1 MKASFLT
8 PLVVASALFI
18 ENMDSTVI
26 ATSLPA
32 IAVDLGVDAIL
43 LKLAFTAYLLSLA
56 IFIPASG
63 WAADRFGARL
73 VFRIAIV
80 VFTMGSI
87 FCAFTGSFAGFIT
100 ARAVQGLGGAMMVPV
115 GRLVI
120 LRTVPKSDL
129 VQALSFLTIPALI
142 GPIIGP
148 IVGGFITTYFHWRWI
163 FWINLPFGLLA
174 VALATRYLP
183 DPRAETSPP
192 LDTTGFLLSG
202 FGLATF
208 IFGLTIVGRDILPNW
223 AIATLLGLALL
234 ALGLYGRHARM
245 IEHPIIDLSLLKV
258 QTFRTSV
265 AGGFLFRTG
274 VGAVPFVLPLM
285 LQLGFGLTPFSSGSL
300 TFAAAA
306 GAMLLKFAAPPILK
320 RFGFRRVLV
329 GNALISAGFLAS
341 TALFKPS
348 TPHLVILVV
357 LFVGGFFRSLQ
368 FTSLNA
374 IAYADIGPDRIS
386 RATSFSS
393 VVQQLSG
400 SVGVALAAM
409 VLELA
414 QWRHGGTRLETQ
426 DFALAFVFVASIS
439 ALSVLSHRK
448 LPQDAGY
455 EISGHSVA
463 RKVTI

>member
-87 FCAFTGSFAGFIT
+87 FCAFTGSFAGFIA

-129 VQALSFLTIPALI
+129 MQALSFLTIPALI

-223 AIATLLGLALL
+223 AIAVLLGLALL
-234 ALGLYGRHARM
+234 AIDSERSGVDGVSLSQHTERSDKSLHLARVGTMGRATGLHEGM
-245 IEHPIIDLSLLKV
+245 E
-258 QTFRTSV
+258 QN
-265 AGGFLFRTG
+265 GFMTTR
-274 VGAVPFVLPLM
+274 
-285 LQLGFGLTPFSSGSL
+285 GLTNDQATLVETGSECRQFLRAVWHCLGQTGAAVKDNNIGL
-300 TFAAAA
+300 T
-306 GAMLLKFAAPPILK
+306 
-320 RFGFRRVLV
+320 
-329 GNALISAGFLAS
+329 
-341 TALFKPS
+341 
-348 TPHLVILVV
+348 
-357 LFVGGFFRSLQ
+357 
-368 FTSLNA
+368 
-374 IAYADIGPDRIS
+374 D
-386 RATSFSS
+386 
-393 VVQQLSG
+393 
-400 SVGVALAAM
+400 
-409 VLELA
+409 
-414 QWRHGGTRLETQ
+414 
-426 DFALAFVFVASIS
+426 VASD
-439 ALSVLSHRK
+439 VMRRRRC
-448 LPQDAGY
+448 GR
-455 EISGHSVA
+455 GRV
-463 RKVTI
+463 

>member
-80 VFTMGSI
+80 VFTIGSI
-87 FCAFTGSFAGFIT
+87 FCAFTGSFAGFIA
-100 ARAVQGLGGAMMVPV
+100 ARAVQGVGGAMMVPV

-120 LRTVPKSDL
+120 LRTIPKSDL
-129 VQALSFLTIPALI
+129 MQALSFLTIPALI
-142 GPIIGP
+142 GPIVGP

-183 DPRAETSPP
+183 DPKAEASPP
-192 LDTTGFLLSG
+192 LDAKGFLLSG

-223 AIATLLGLALL
+223 AIAALLGLALI
-234 ALGLYGRHARM
+234 ALGLYVRHARTT
-245 IEHPIIDLSLLKV
+245 EHPIIDLNLLKV

-274 VGAVPFVLPLM
+274 VGAVPFLLPLM
-285 LQLGFGLTPFSSGSL
+285 LQLGFGLTPFASGSL

-306 GAMLLKFAAPPILK
+306 GAMLLKFSAPPILK
-320 RFGFRRVLV
+320 KFGFRRVLV

-348 TPHLVILVV
+348 TPHLVILVI

-409 VLELA
+409 ALELA
-414 QWRHGGTRLETQ
+414 QWRHGGTGLETR